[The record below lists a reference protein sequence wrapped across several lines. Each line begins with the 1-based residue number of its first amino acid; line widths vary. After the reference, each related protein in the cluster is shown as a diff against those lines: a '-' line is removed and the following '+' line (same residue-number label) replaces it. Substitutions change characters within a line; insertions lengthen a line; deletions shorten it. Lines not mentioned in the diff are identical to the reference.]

1 MSTLTIRRIS
11 KFIEKTFEDKIDTS
25 NINSKASDSDKKKQV
40 MSRGLAAYSLTVQ
53 ALAEVDDA
61 VASITDGY
69 NDNGIDAIYFDES
82 TKTLWLVQSKFI
94 ESGQGG
100 IDNGDIEKFAKG
112 VKKLINADFSSFNDR
127 VKSRQNEILDA
138 LDDSSVTIQILI
150 AYTGK
155 KLSAHNVE
163 SLQDLLNEQND
174 TEELIVLNDFNIDK
188 AYEGLKAGI
197 SSAPINE
204 DFFISNWGF
213 IDEPYKSYYGKI
225 NGEDLATL
233 WTKYGKRLFARN
245 IRNFLGTSTVNE
257 EISKTIREEPEN
269 FIYFNNGITILC
281 ESIKKKPIGGNDKSI
296 GAFSCQGVS
305 VVNGAQTFG
314 TIGSFAGQEDVSLEN
329 VKVIVKFISLE
340 ESPEGFGESI
350 TIATNTQN
358 KVDRKDFVSLD
369 PEQAR
374 ISTELKLESINY
386 HYKRTNEKVTPDENN
401 YLFEEVAFSLA
412 AFQQNVDYSTT
423 VKKQSGKL
431 WEDVQKSPYIDL
443 FNNSVSALKI
453 IKAVK
458 IYRLISNKMQS
469 LASNSQGRTRSIYRY
484 GNSFVSHIVFQNMEQ
499 KYWSDTYHGFD
510 DFFKNELPSTVD
522 DTIEKLRQKV
532 EEHYPESMIVYVLR
546 NFTKC
551 RHLKGEMN

>member
-11 KFIEKTFEDKIDTS
+11 TFIEKTFGDKIDVS
-25 NINSKASDSDKKKQV
+25 NINPKASETDKKKQI

-53 ALAEVDDA
+53 ALAEIDDA
-61 VASITDGY
+61 VNSITDGY
-69 NDNGIDAIYFDES
+69 DDNGIDAIYFDKS
-82 TKTLWLVQSKFI
+82 SKTLWLVQAKFI

-100 IDNGDIEKFAKG
+100 VDNGDIEKFAKG

-127 VKSRQNEILDA
+127 VQSRQEEILEA

-155 KLSAHNVE
+155 QLSSHNLE

-174 TEELIVLNDFNIDK
+174 TEELIALTDFNIDK
-188 AYEGLKAGI
+188 AYKGLEAGI

-204 DFFISNWGF
+204 DFFISSWGF

-225 NGEDLATL
+225 TGEDLATL

-245 IRNFLGTSTVNE
+245 IRNFLGTSAVNE
-257 EISKTIREEPEN
+257 EIAKTITDEPEN

-296 GAFSCQGVS
+296 GAFSCQGIS

-314 TIGSFAGQEDVSLEN
+314 SIGSFAGQEGISLEK
-329 VKVIVKFISLE
+329 VKVLVKFISLE
-340 ESPEGFGESI
+340 ESPDGFGERI

-369 PEQAR
+369 PEQSR
-374 ISTELKLESINY
+374 ISTELKLENINY

-401 YLFEEVAFSLA
+401 YLFEEVAFGLA
-412 AFQQNVDYSTT
+412 ALQSDVDYSTT
-423 VKKQSGKL
+423 VKKQSGRL

-443 FNNSVSALKI
+443 FNSNVSALKI

-458 IYRLISNKMQS
+458 IYRLISNKMQD
-469 LASNSQGRTRSIYRY
+469 LASTSQGRTRSIYRY
-484 GNSFVSHIVFQNMEQ
+484 GNSFVSHIIFQNMET

-510 DFFKNELPSTVD
+510 SFFNDELPEIID
-522 DTIEKLRQKV
+522 ETIEKLRQKV
-532 EEHYPESMIVYVLR
+532 EEHYPDSMIVYVLR

-551 RHLKGEMN
+551 RHLKQEMN

>member
-11 KFIEKTFEDKIDTS
+11 TFIEKTFSDKIDIS
-25 NINSKASDSDKKKQV
+25 NINPKASESDKKKQI
-40 MSRGLAAYSLTVQ
+40 MSRGLAAYALTVQ

-61 VASITDGY
+61 VNSITDGY
-69 NDNGIDAIYFDES
+69 EDNGIDAIYFDKS
-82 TKTLWLVQSKFI
+82 SKILWLVQAKFI

-100 IDNGDIEKFAKG
+100 VDNGDIEKFTKG
-112 VKKLINADFSSFNDR
+112 VKKLINADFASFNER
-127 VKSRQNEILDA
+127 VQSRQEDILEA
-138 LDDSSVTIQILI
+138 LDDSSVTIQIVI

-155 KLSAHNVE
+155 QLSSHNIG
-163 SLQDLLNEQND
+163 SLQDFLNEQND
-174 TEELIVLNDFNIDK
+174 TEELVVLNDFNIDK
-188 AYEGLKAGI
+188 AYKGLEAGI

-213 IDEPYKSYYGKI
+213 IDEPFKSYYGKI
-225 NGEDLATL
+225 SGEDLAML
-233 WTKYGKRLFARN
+233 WTKYGKRLFSRN
-245 IRNFLGTSTVNE
+245 IRNFLGASTVNE
-257 EISKTIREEPEN
+257 EISKTIKEEPAN

-296 GAFSCQGVS
+296 GAFSCQGIS

-314 TIGSFAGQEDVSLEN
+314 TIGSFAGQEGVFLEN

-340 ESPEGFGESI
+340 DSPEGFGERI

-369 PEQAR
+369 KEQAR
-374 ISTELKLESINY
+374 ISTELKLENINY
-386 HYKRTNEKVTPDENN
+386 HYKRTNDKVTPDENN

-412 AFQQNVDYSTT
+412 ALQSNVDFSTT

-443 FNNSVSALKI
+443 FNNTVSALKI

-458 IYRLISNKMQS
+458 IYRLITNKMQE
-469 LASNSQGRTRSIYRY
+469 LASTSQGRTKSIYRY
-484 GNSFVSHIVFQNMEQ
+484 GNSFVSHIVFQNMEA

-510 DFFKNELPSTVD
+510 NFFINELPDVID
-522 DTIEKLRQKV
+522 ETIEQLRLKV

-551 RHLKGEMN
+551 RDLKEQMG